1 MLPERTLGT
10 ANFVNPYGL
19 SNKCL
24 NKKDIDNL
32 LQCAWDNEFRGIDTA
47 ADYLN
52 VEETLSNAKNF
63 HRNNWR
69 LTTKIPK
76 RKKNETLNNYKKE
89 IKKFIEHTRKKLNKD
104 VIDTVLVHD
113 PYIFKND
120 DEMDLVC
127 NILIDE
133 REKGHLNFL
142 GFSIYEEINK
152 EKMNFLV
159 TLLSKFTLQCP
170 YSIFDRRF
178 EQSITEYSKLTSFQI
193 RSIFLQ
199 GLLLNQKFFEKKFYE
214 TDSYKNFRLWLHEN
228 NLTSF
233 EACVA
238 FAKFSQAEELVI
250 GFNSVK
256 ELEAFGEAYN
266 NSQKINPIVFCTD
279 VRVLNPLNW

>member
-1 MLPERTLGT
+1 MFPERTLGT

-19 SNKCL
+19 SNKGL

-52 VEETLSNAKNF
+52 VQETLSNAKNF
-63 HRNNWR
+63 HRNDWK

-76 RKKNETLNNYKKE
+76 RKKGETLNNYEKE

-113 PYIFKND
+113 PYTLKND

-127 NILIDE
+127 NVLIDE
-133 REKGHLNFL
+133 REKAHLNFL
-142 GFSIYEEINK
+142 GFSIYEEIIK
-152 EKMNFLV
+152 EKMHFFRA
-159 TLLSKFTLQCP
+159 LLGNFTLQCP

-178 EQSITEYSKLTSFQI
+178 EKSITEYSEITSFQI

-199 GLLLNQKFFEKKFYE
+199 GLLLNQKTFEKKFHE
-214 TDSYKNFRLWLHEN
+214 TDSYKNFKLWLYEN
-228 NLTSF
+228 NLSSF

-238 FAKFSQAEELVI
+238 FAKFSQAAELVI
-250 GFNSVK
+250 GFNSVN

-266 NSQKINPIVFCTD
+266 NARKIKPILFCTD